1 MSKKILIFFLSFC
14 LLSFAS
20 SAYAVTNKQIK
31 QTRKPKQIIKVVRF
45 AKVTGIELN
54 YNTLSVK
61 LSYMPVIKHYYK
73 GRIFNIV
80 VADAKGIRSGKTNL
94 EVLNSNAVKK
104 AYYIFNKNHTLIIT
118 VVLKKRF
125 KKSRIEIIKARHVL
139 IVKFPTLKNHPLL
152 SYPKPESS
160 VNNSGYNATASKTIN
175 ISLKNI
181 TMLVSPAP
189 IKKIIYSKNQGIQII
204 KDGDKAFIK
213 ILPLEEQKPSGR
225 IKYIYDSSPRD
236 IYILSS
242 VGTYSLNLLPRRIPS
257 LIVTLKKP
265 QIAAISGN
273 KANFLH
279 PSVFKQPASSS
290 GISESSSNYN
300 SSAFA
305 LRIVNLI
312 KDTYFLKIPNGYS
325 SFLLK
330 KVYRFAQVTIT
341 GQTALV
347 GKRFII
353 LIYKI
358 RANMPVNL
366 HEKEFLWMSQRP
378 VAISIVNPV
387 LGRGE
392 STRLF
397 IVEGI
402 NG

>member
-1 MSKKILIFFLSFC
+1 
-14 LLSFAS
+14 
-20 SAYAVTNKQIK
+20 
-31 QTRKPKQIIKVVRF
+31 
-45 AKVTGIELN
+45 
-54 YNTLSVK
+54 
-61 LSYMPVIKHYYK
+61 
-73 GRIFNIV
+73 
-80 VADAKGIRSGKTNL
+80 
-94 EVLNSNAVKK
+94 
-104 AYYIFNKNHTLIIT
+104 
-118 VVLKKRF
+118 
-125 KKSRIEIIKARHVL
+125 
-139 IVKFPTLKNHPLL
+139 
-152 SYPKPESS
+152 
-160 VNNSGYNATASKTIN
+160 
-175 ISLKNI
+175 
-181 TMLVSPAP
+181 MLVSPAP

-257 LIVTLKKP
+257 LIVMLKKP
-265 QIAAISGN
+265 QIPATSGN
-273 KANFLH
+273 EANFLH
-279 PSVFKQPASSS
+279 PSVFKQPASPS

-300 SSAFA
+300 SSAFVSH
-305 LRIVNLI
+305 IINLI